1 MTRVLEGRVAFIT
14 GGSGGIGSESARL
27 LVRDG
32 AGVLL
37 MGRRPEAL
45 ERARAMLRADAP
57 DAQVEIHAGD
67 AGADDDVRRG
77 LEKAAKMDGKLDI
90 LIPTVGG
97 GGFMPLL
104 MHTAESF
111 REQLDLNIITA
122 FLVMRYGV
130 PMFEA
135 GGAVVCVSS
144 TAAVMP
150 FRWLSAYCAS
160 KGGLEQL
167 VRSAAE
173 ELAPAGVRVNAIRPG
188 MTRTEATGA
197 MFDNAAIIGPF
208 LEQLPLGRAGVPE
221 NIAQGVRFLA
231 GPESGWMT
239 GQSFAIDGGHEL
251 RRNPDL
257 TEMARG
263 LFGDA
268 VIDAVLCGKPPEG
281 VEARARI
288 GAEVAG
294 LS

>member
-37 MGRRPEAL
+37 MGRRQEAL
-45 ERARAMLRADAP
+45 ERARATLQADTP
-57 DAQVEIHAGD
+57 DARVEIFAGD
-67 AGADDDVRRG
+67 AGSADDVQRG
-77 LEKAAKMDGKLDI
+77 LEKAAGMDGKLDI

-111 REQLDLNIITA
+111 REQLELNIITA

-130 PMFEA
+130 PLFEA
-135 GGAVVCVSS
+135 GGSVVCVSS

-150 FRWLSAYCAS
+150 FRWLSAYCTS

-221 NIAQGVRFLA
+221 NIANGVRFLA

-268 VIDAVLCGKPPEG
+268 VIDAVLRGKPPEG